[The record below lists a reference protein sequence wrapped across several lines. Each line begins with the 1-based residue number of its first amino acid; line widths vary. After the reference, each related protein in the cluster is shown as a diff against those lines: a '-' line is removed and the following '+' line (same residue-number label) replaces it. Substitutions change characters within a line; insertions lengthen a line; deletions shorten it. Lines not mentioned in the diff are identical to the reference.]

1 MMFIGIQRKDP
12 SFLPWNTFAC
22 LLSMIFSVVL
32 SGCGSNEFR
41 ATQPESRLTVDQPLN
56 LSASAATTPQGAD
69 SHTSTK
75 PRLWQNVGD
84 ALVIEA
90 DIPEDGDY
98 ALVLDGTVGNAKLEL
113 KSTLG
118 EITRKTHPEPQCACN
133 YLGRFPAKAGVQ
145 PVRIV
150 LGWMDPQAAPS
161 AARQEQSSHQTPE
174 ETAPRF
180 TDLRQLRL
188 VKLAGSEASGPP
200 APLGFTCHMGYP
212 DQMKRAP
219 KFVDRIAE
227 VGSPAVEFAI
237 GIQCELDDNQ
247 RVQRWGLRFHQPPD
261 WKKDIL
267 KPLEGQTAADFQTWM
282 KTAFARAVEKQLEI
296 AILLHANTSGP
307 VYVWRNDFDFDPL
320 VPCENQAYVDVGP
333 LAVVQALNESVPPD
347 WPVRFSITGEM
358 GTTITRYPQAWITVI
373 ERLRA
378 ASKLNNLQLGIGL
391 NHTSNRGK
399 VPYSDAQGAEL
410 AKLWQ
415 ACDFLGVSFYKDL
428 DIPATPE
435 DFLGHLI
442 YLDSEMRALG
452 APLPLNKPLVVTEFG
467 VGGSGMLDGGKV
479 VHPAEKVEHIART
492 PWAMTT
498 KISENPWT
506 NSEYT
511 AYRRQVHDAFLRF
524 LADQKSPWK
533 IPVAYLWA
541 MGSCDPVGI
550 ENLGFE
556 DPEVAR
562 IIRAHNQKI
571 AEKPAKT
578 EQSASTDE

>member
-1 MMFIGIQRKDP
+1 MFIGIQRKDP

-261 WKKDIL
+261 WKK
-267 KPLEGQTAADFQTWM
+267 
-282 KTAFARAVEKQLEI
+282 
-296 AILLHANTSGP
+296 
-307 VYVWRNDFDFDPL
+307 
-320 VPCENQAYVDVGP
+320 
-333 LAVVQALNESVPPD
+333 
-347 WPVRFSITGEM
+347 
-358 GTTITRYPQAWITVI
+358 RYPQAT
-373 ERLRA
+373 
-378 ASKLNNLQLGIGL
+378 
-391 NHTSNRGK
+391 
-399 VPYSDAQGAEL
+399 
-410 AKLWQ
+410 
-415 ACDFLGVSFYKDL
+415 
-428 DIPATPE
+428 
-435 DFLGHLI
+435 
-442 YLDSEMRALG
+442 
-452 APLPLNKPLVVTEFG
+452 
-467 VGGSGMLDGGKV
+467 
-479 VHPAEKVEHIART
+479 
-492 PWAMTT
+492 
-498 KISENPWT
+498 
-506 NSEYT
+506 
-511 AYRRQVHDAFLRF
+511 
-524 LADQKSPWK
+524 
-533 IPVAYLWA
+533 
-541 MGSCDPVGI
+541 
-550 ENLGFE
+550 
-556 DPEVAR
+556 
-562 IIRAHNQKI
+562 
-571 AEKPAKT
+571 
-578 EQSASTDE
+578 